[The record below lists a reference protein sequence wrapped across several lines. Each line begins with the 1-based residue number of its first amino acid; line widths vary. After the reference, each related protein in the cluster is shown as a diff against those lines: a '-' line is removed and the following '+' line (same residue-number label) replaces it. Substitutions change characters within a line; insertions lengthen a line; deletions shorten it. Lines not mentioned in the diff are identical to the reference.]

1 MVPGQWVIVRRP
13 VLSVLG
19 KMVQS
24 GWGKKIWPLKGC
36 QGRQWCPQRCPWC
49 AGSRLQVA
57 SWAQPSA
64 LPQEAACLWER
75 LREYA
80 VPYIT
85 AKACLKHENNIPL
98 ISSHLPHRR
107 VHTLRDMT
115 AWKAEQC
122 YRHMSRWEFCL
133 CACMCWSGPCFQ
145 HASAFSCQR
154 SPSVWCVTRA
164 GQEGVWRWEWGGWQ
178 VGERGMV
185 T

>member
-98 ISSHLPHRR
+98 ISSHPPIEESTHSEIWLHEKRNSATDIWVGGSFVYVR
-107 VHTLRDMT
+107 
-115 AWKAEQC
+115 
-122 YRHMSRWEFCL
+122 
-133 CACMCWSGPCFQ
+133 ACVGAGHAFNMHQLSLVSDHHPC
-145 HASAFSCQR
+145 
-154 SPSVWCVTRA
+154 
-164 GQEGVWRWEWGGWQ
+164 GVWHEQDKKECGG
-178 VGERGMV
+178 GSEGGDR
-185 T
+185 